1 MIILCGIAVAV
12 YFPWLLVLLKTIKR
26 TSEVFWQTE
35 IPTIWKCICYLF
47 DGRLDYILC
56 FLFLGLC
63 SCFFIK
69 QCGKTKHA
77 KNIMYDFAEKEI
89 VWVMAGLFAIF
100 GTIIMGIF
108 VSHAIRPMF
117 ITRYIYPT
125 STIAWVLLGFFCEKS
140 CSRWRGALVIGIG
153 ILLLSYGILHY
164 ITLYTSEY
172 NENENLERTLNL
184 TQQEIANDA
193 VVYSDLSHVTWTIG
207 ELYYPNAKQV
217 SLDWNNL
224 PKFDRE
230 KENYL
235 ITENPITEKQEI
247 KLKEGD
253 IKLEQV
259 VSNGLLGT
267 LKVEIYKV
275 NMN

>member
-1 MIILCGIAVAV
+1 
-12 YFPWLLVLLKTIKR
+12 
-26 TSEVFWQTE
+26 
-35 IPTIWKCICYLF
+35 
-47 DGRLDYILC
+47 
-56 FLFLGLC
+56 
-63 SCFFIK
+63 
-69 QCGKTKHA
+69 
-77 KNIMYDFAEKEI
+77 MYDFAEKEI

-100 GTIIMGIF
+100 GTIIMGI
-108 VSHAIRPMF
+108 
-117 ITRYIYPT
+117 
-125 STIAWVLLGFFCEKS
+125 FCEKS

-172 NENENLERTLNL
+172 NENLERTLNL

-207 ELYYPNAKQV
+207 ELYYTN
-217 SLDWNNL
+217 
-224 PKFDRE
+224 
-230 KENYL
+230 
-235 ITENPITEKQEI
+235 TKQEI